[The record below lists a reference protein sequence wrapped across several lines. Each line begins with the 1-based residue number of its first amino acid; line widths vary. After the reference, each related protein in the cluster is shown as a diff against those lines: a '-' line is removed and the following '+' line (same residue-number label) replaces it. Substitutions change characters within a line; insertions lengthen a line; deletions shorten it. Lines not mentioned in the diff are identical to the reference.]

1 MLHRE
6 VQALRME
13 AAQLR
18 GEIGSSGNPPQQAPP
33 PPPSQASQPPPP
45 ASYGSDIYA
54 NTNRTELPP
63 LRSIHNG
70 PDSMTGVQYDAPR
83 VNGYRQERY

>member
-1 MLHRE
+1 MLRRE
-6 VQALRME
+6 LQAARME
-13 AAQLR
+13 TAQFR
-18 GEIGSSGNPPQQAPP
+18 GELNASNNPVQQAAP
-33 PPPSQASQPPPP
+33 PPPSQSAQP
-45 ASYGSDIYA
+45 AAGSYGSDPYA